1 MNSHHLIDFV
11 ERKISPQQQ
20 ILKPKTT
27 RTALQDHNK
36 GFLGP
41 NILYPAES
49 VGNNKERNENRD
61 HTYSYCLTA
70 VPGELPLRSFESGI
84 SLHCSAQCSFIH
96 LCNCLF
102 SPCHYQHLQG
112 MDFAVYIH
120 SVQGR
125 IPCAGCAV
133 SCLTQLCCFVC
144 SSGNSYALKTQCR
157 ESSIIQASVV
167 PFLPD

>member
-1 MNSHHLIDFV
+1 MSWLSQLLYPSQQPETLRVKLRVKKLQCSVRRSSVCAVNLSCGFVTGSLRKTILSYCCCAFRESQEDFRGA
-11 ERKISPQQQ
+11 EELYK
-20 ILKPKTT
+20 K
-27 RTALQDHNK
+27 TALQDHNK

-84 SLHCSAQCSFIH
+84 SLHCSSQCSFIH

-102 SPCHYQHLQG
+102 SPCHY
-112 MDFAVYIH
+112 
-120 SVQGR
+120 
-125 IPCAGCAV
+125 
-133 SCLTQLCCFVC
+133 
-144 SSGNSYALKTQCR
+144 
-157 ESSIIQASVV
+157 
-167 PFLPD
+167 